1 LKFRSDSRPQID
13 QNPAFVFTGPG
24 ESATPMKRRKKKT
37 RNPKVLA
44 AILVFMGL
52 FISELLFY
60 TWCRVQSI
68 QVRYE
73 ISELAA
79 NQERLAMMQDNLKI
93 ELARLKSPERIAK
106 IAKQQLGLILPTNK
120 QLILVP

>member
-1 LKFRSDSRPQID
+1 MANKPNVKKRP
-13 QNPAFVFTGPG
+13 G
-24 ESATPMKRRKKKT
+24 KKIT
-37 RNPKVLA
+37 WIWA
-44 AILVFMGL
+44 IILVL
-52 FISELLFY
+52 FIGELFFY

-73 ISELAA
+73 ISDLTA
-79 NQERLAMMQDNLKI
+79 NQERLVMMQDNLKI

>member
-1 LKFRSDSRPQID
+1 MAVCLI
-13 QNPAFVFTGPG
+13 
-24 ESATPMKRRKKKT
+24 
-37 RNPKVLA
+37 
-44 AILVFMGL
+44 FMGL
-52 FISELLFY
+52 FIGELLFY

-73 ISELAA
+73 ISELTAK
-79 NQERLAMMQDNLKI
+79 QQRQVMMQDNLKI
-93 ELARLKSPERIAK
+93 ELARLKSPQRIAK